1 MKYLA
6 MWMQKSNLEINFYF
20 GGCLEAPAGILWKQ
34 IMSLHPSSFPLS
46 PSNKDSSTIL
56 SIKMEAF
63 SDPSPEL
70 KPI

>member
-6 MWMQKSNLEINFYF
+6 MWTQKSNLEISFYF
-20 GGCLEAPAGILWKQ
+20 IGCLEVSAAILWKQ
-34 IMSLHPSSFPLS
+34 IMSLSFFLPPP
-46 PSNKDSSTIL
+46 PSNKESSIIP